1 MGDMDQ
7 AAQRLEQAV
16 ARLEA
21 ASKRA
26 ADVKMTAAPSDNAA
40 LVDATTL
47 VAARLEQAISRI
59 DRLLED

>member
-1 MGDMDQ
+1 MGEMDQ

-26 ADVKMTAAPSDNAA
+26 ATEKTAPPSDNSA
-40 LVDATTL
+40 LVDATAL

-59 DRLLED
+59 DRLLEIE